1 MPTQYTPERMTIGN
15 LLSTTNP
22 PIRVP
27 DWQRNYS
34 WTTSETEVFW
44 KDLVSFEQRYPDNN
58 IDGQEYFLGSVVLV
72 DNNAW
77 HLLLDG
83 QQRLA
88 TSAIL
93 LSVIRDFLTRYNQD
107 AAIRTSNKFLIDF
120 DDASLTSVEKLT
132 LNRYDRDFFRRE
144 ILDMRGGNY
153 APPVATIESHELIR
167 RARTYFESRFEE
179 KYQALNNPQSFHN
192 WALRIQGV
200 LTQHIS
206 VVAVVS
212 QDENNA
218 ALVFETLNDRG
229 IGLSTPDLLRN
240 LVMRRAQNNQEDE
253 IANLWGEILESE
265 SDVKLKTFL
274 RHYWISRQGDIKT
287 QSLYREIRDFIL
299 ENDVDSLSFSRG
311 LRDSSIVY
319 REILSAQAEDPEI
332 ARLLG
337 VLSELGA
344 SVMYP
349 LALSAFESITSKEDL
364 QKLLSS
370 MVTTYVRYNVIGR
383 LENSLLENVV
393 FELARTLRTQP
404 DSKAAIETLRN
415 FAPDDDGFATAF
427 QTAIVTDRS
436 IARYILR
443 EIESSRRT
451 TEELEVALPPRVHV
465 EHIYPQTPRPGERW
479 IEHTN
484 ALNRLGNLSLLS
496 RKLNTTIKNASFPE
510 KKPYYAQSELYI
522 TQDLAQFDN
531 WSPSKIA
538 ERQIALSQNVAA
550 IWRFPDE

>member
-1 MPTQYTPERMTIGN
+1 MTIGN

-34 WTTSETEVFW
+34 WTTSEVEVFW
-44 KDLVSFEQRYPDNN
+44 KDLVSFDQRYPNNN

-93 LSVIRDFLTRYNQD
+93 LSVIRDFLARYNQD
-107 AAIRTSNKFLIDF
+107 AATRTSNKFLVDF
-120 DDASLTSVEKLT
+120 DDALQTRVEKLT

-144 ILDMRGGNY
+144 ILEMRGGQY
-153 APPVATIESHELIR
+153 VAPQTTIESHTLIR
-167 RARTYFESRFEE
+167 RARTYFEAGFEE
-179 KYQALNNPQSFHN
+179 KFLALNNPLAFHN
-192 WALRIQGV
+192 WALRIQRV

-212 QDENNA
+212 QDEDNA

-240 LVMRRAQNNQEDE
+240 LVMRRAQNAQEDE
-253 IANLWGEILESE
+253 IASLWGEILESE

-274 RHYWISRQGDIKT
+274 RHYWISHQGDIKT
-287 QSLYREIRDFIL
+287 QSLYREIKDFIVGNN
-299 ENDVDSLSFSRG
+299 EDSLTFSRR
-311 LRDSSIVY
+311 LRDSSVIY
-319 REILSAQAEDPEI
+319 RDIRGAQNEDPEI
-332 ARLLG
+332 ASLLG
-337 VLSELGA
+337 ILGELGA

-349 LALSAFESITSKEDL
+349 LTLSAFESIESNEDR
-364 QKLLSS
+364 QRLLSA
-370 MVTTYVRYNVIGR
+370 MVVTYVRYNVISR

-393 FELARTLRTQP
+393 FALARTLRWQP
-404 DSKAAIETLRN
+404 DARVAIQTLRN
-415 FAPDDDGFATAF
+415 FAPNDNAFVAAF
-427 QTAIVTDRS
+427 QTAVVADRS
-436 IARYILR
+436 VARYILR
-443 EIESSRRT
+443 EIEGSRRT

-465 EHIYPQTPRPGERW
+465 EHVYPQTPRPGEKW
-479 IEHTN
+479 AEHSSVI
-484 ALNRLGNLSLLS
+484 NRVGNLTLLS
-496 RKLNTTIKNASFPE
+496 RRLNTTIKNAPFLE
-510 KKPYYAQSELYI
+510 KKPSYAQSEIYI
-522 TQDLAQFDN
+522 TRDLTQFDD
-531 WSPSKIA
+531 WSPARIA
-538 ERQIALSQNVAA
+538 ERQTALTRDVAT
-550 IWRFPDE
+550 IWRFTEE

>member
-1 MPTQYTPERMTIGN
+1 MPTQYSPERMTIGN

-27 DWQRNYS
+27 NWQRNYS
-34 WTTSETEVFW
+34 WTTSEVEVFW
-44 KDLVSFEQRYPDNN
+44 KDLVSFDQRYPNSN

-93 LSVIRDFLTRYNQD
+93 LSVIRDFLTRYSQD
-107 AAIRTSNKFLIDF
+107 AATRTSNKFLIDF
-120 DDASLTSVEKLT
+120 DDASQTSVEKLT

-144 ILDMRGGNY
+144 ILEMRGANY
-153 APPVATIESHELIR
+153 VAPIATIESHELIR
-167 RARTYFESRFEE
+167 RARTYFEARLEG
-179 KYQALNNPQSFHN
+179 KYQALRNPQVFHN
-192 WALRIQGV
+192 WALRIQRI
-200 LTQHIS
+200 LTQHVS

-240 LVMRRAQNNQEDE
+240 LIMRRAQDNQEDE
-253 IANLWGEILESE
+253 IASLWGEILESE

-299 ENDVDSLSFSRG
+299 ENNVDSLSFSRG

-319 REILSAQAEDPEI
+319 RDILGAQDEDPEI

-337 VLSELGA
+337 ILGELGA

-349 LALSAFESITSKEDL
+349 LTLSAFESITSKEDL

-370 MVTTYVRYNVIGR
+370 MVITYVRHNVIGR
-383 LENSLLENVV
+383 LENSVLENVV
-393 FELARTLRTQP
+393 FELAKALRTQP
-404 DSKAAIETLRN
+404 DAGEATEKLRD
-415 FAPDDDGFATAF
+415 FAPSDHAFVAAF
-427 QTAIVTDRS
+427 QTAVVTDRS
-436 IARYILR
+436 VARYILR
-443 EIESSRRT
+443 EIEGSRRT

-479 IEHTN
+479 IEHSSVV
-484 ALNRLGNLSLLS
+484 NRLGNLTLLS

-522 TQDLAQFDN
+522 TRDLTQFDD
-531 WSPSKIA
+531 WSPNKIT
-538 ERQIALSQNVAA
+538 ERQDALSRNVAA